1 MAADSQEPT
10 KPDMVVAPPAGDGA
24 GDVGG
29 VASKHG
35 PPVPLHNAAAGPP
48 VPLHNAP
55 SGPPPVPLVDNGP
68 ADRGCTKITKRIF
81 PDAVLAKVEM
91 DRKLSMIKAWE
102 ESEKSKAENKAQK
115 KMSSILAWE
124 NSKKAAVEA
133 KLRTRELSSLGETE
147 TGREFLIKF
156 RDSCSCICPWQEKLE
171 KKKAEYAEKMRNQI
185 AAIHKEA
192 EEKRALVEATR
203 HEEIIRS
210 EETAAKH
217 RSKGTTPNKK
227 FLGCF

>member
-1 MAADSQEPT
+1 MAADSQEPTT

-68 ADRGCTKITKRIF
+68 ADR
-81 PDAVLAKVEM
+81 DAVLAKVEM

-133 KLRTRELSSLGETE
+133 KLRTRE
-147 TGREFLIKF
+147 
-156 RDSCSCICPWQEKLE
+156 EKLE

-203 HEEIIRS
+203 HEEIIS
-210 EETAAKH
+210 
-217 RSKGTTPNKK
+217 NV
-227 FLGCF
+227 